1 MWALETLCWQGEGR
15 AVSWAHLGHVEASQG
30 CVIGGHPGHSQRH
43 NVAHS
48 QHLAQH
54 CAGVGHVLLVLHGGL
69 AALANHSIN
78 FKLHFLY
85 RNQKS
90 ILKRK
95 ERHIYTHT
103 QPMLRK
109 VLNEE
114 ARPQAYLLQEGEA
127 ARSCTKVRGVL
138 LRYNSS
144 MCRKS
149 KKEFT
154 YLRKA
159 HTALK

>member
-54 CAGVGHVLLVLHGGL
+54 CTGVGHVLLVLHGGL
-69 AALANHSIN
+69 VALANHSIN

-144 MCRKS
+144 RCRKS